1 MPRRSESKNCSNY
14 HFIVHYNDN
23 PEEELTEDSLKKKY
37 YKTTN
42 DITNDFGISR
52 STIYNYYT
60 NINPDKLR
68 KNKTVQKIEKLQS
81 PVPIY
86 KKILVDFD

>member
-14 HFIVHYNDN
+14 HFIVHYNDSGLAEN
-23 PEEELTEDSLKKKY
+23 EEENIKKKY

-60 NINPDKLR
+60 NINPEKIR
-68 KNKTVQKIEKLQS
+68 KNKTVQKIEKLQT
-81 PVPIY
+81 PIPIY